1 MRKRNLFA
9 ICALCLLT
17 AGGSLVFAQGGPPR
31 GNGGP
36 GQPPALP
43 DSSGIVE
50 IVDEM
55 AEALSLTDDQKSRVS
70 ELHFAHF
77 AAAEKVLGASRG
89 DREGTREA
97 MDDLRRD
104 FEADVKEILTD
115 EQQEAFDEL
124 SASRRGRSGG
134 PGRRR

>member
-1 MRKRNLFA
+1 MKKKTMIA
-9 ICALCLLT
+9 ICVFCLLT
-17 AGGSLVFAQGGPPR
+17 VGGTLVFAQGGPPR

-43 DSSGIVE
+43 DSTGIVN

-55 AEALSLTDDQKSRVS
+55 AEALSLTDDQKDRIA

-77 AAAEKVLGASRG
+77 AAAEQVLGASRG
-89 DREGTREA
+89 DREGAREA
-97 MDDLRRD
+97 MDDLRQD
-104 FEADVKEILTD
+104 FEADMKDLLTD
-115 EQQEAFDEL
+115 AQQEAFDEF
-124 SASRRGRSGG
+124 SASRHGRSGG